1 MVQIDGIVP
10 VVPTP
15 FDNYGHIDE
24 EGLRR
29 LVDFCVAGNA
39 CAICLPAY
47 AGEFYKL
54 AEQERHDVVRI
65 AVDQAA
71 GRIPVIG
78 QANHPSSRVALDLA
92 HRMEASGVSMI
103 SIATPRIF
111 ALSEDDLLR
120 YFRTVCQSISVPLL
134 IQDFNPGGATVGADF
149 AQRLHTDCP
158 NFSYLKLEEPMMAEK
173 VSRILEATRGKV
185 GVLEGW
191 GGLYMME
198 LIPSGICGIMP
209 GVPLL
214 RVLNEVYWMRKRG
227 ENKQAYTAY
236 QSVLPFIVF
245 TLAHLELFL
254 HVEKRLLKAMGLIA
268 SAHVRDATI
277 HLDSHAEAYAEWLI
291 AQVLPLVRL

>member
-54 AEQERHDVVRI
+54 SEQERHDVVRI

-227 ENKQAYTAY
+227 ENKRAYTAY

>member
-10 VVPTP
+10 VVPTL
-15 FDNYGHIDE
+15 FDNCGHIDE

-39 CAICLPAY
+39 CANCLPAY

-54 AEQERHDVVRI
+54 AEQERHDVVRV

-71 GRIPVIG
+71 GRIPVIR
-78 QANHPSSRVALDLA
+78 QARHPSSRVALDLA

-103 SIATPRIF
+103 SMTPPRIF

-134 IQDFNPGGATVGADF
+134 IQDFNPGGATVGAYF
-149 AQRLHTDCP
+149 AQRPHTDCP
-158 NFSYLKLEEPMMAEK
+158 NFRYLKLDESMMAEK
-173 VSRILEATRGKV
+173 VSRILEATRGEI

-191 GGLYMME
+191 GGFYMME

-214 RVLNEVYWMRKRG
+214 RVLMRSTGSVSGGRISKPTRHI
-227 ENKQAYTAY
+227 KAYCH
-236 QSVLPFIVF
+236 SSSSRWRIWRFSCMWRNVC
-245 TLAHLELFL
+245 
-254 HVEKRLLKAMGLIA
+254 
-268 SAHVRDATI
+268 
-277 HLDSHAEAYAEWLI
+277 
-291 AQVLPLVRL
+291 

>member
-54 AEQERHDVVRI
+54 SEQERHDVVRI

-120 YFRTVCQSISVPLL
+120 YFRTVCQSISMPLL